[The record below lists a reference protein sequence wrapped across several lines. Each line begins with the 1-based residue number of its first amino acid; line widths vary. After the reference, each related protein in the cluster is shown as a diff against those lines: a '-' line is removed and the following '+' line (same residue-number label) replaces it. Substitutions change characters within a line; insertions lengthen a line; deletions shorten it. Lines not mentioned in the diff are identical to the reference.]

1 MSSITDTN
9 STAAGRARQ
18 ATEKSVQA
26 WKQGTHTLTEQP
38 SGLPKVDLT
47 ESVDR
52 YFEFLQRTVDFNR
65 DLAIRWAE
73 LVTTLFGSVRD
84 QAESVSHTITDQADK
99 VADLAGQ
106 QANKAEQAAKAQ
118 SEKVEHATREQA
130 EEAEEAEK
138 AQAREAKRVERA
150 EARKAQQQAREAYE
164 GLTKAELSETLA
176 ERDLPKSGTVDELL
190 DRLVTADLN

>member
-52 YFEFLQRTVDFNR
+52 YFEFLHRTVDFNR
-65 DLAIRWAE
+65 DLATRWAE
-73 LVTTLFGSVRD
+73 LVTTLYGSFRD
-84 QAESVSHTITDQADK
+84 QAETVER
-99 VADLAGQ
+99 
-106 QANKAEQAAKAQ
+106 AN
-118 SEKVEHATREQA
+118 REQA

-138 AQAREAKRVERA
+138 AQAREAKRVVRA
-150 EARKAQQQAREAYE
+150 EARKVQQQAREAYE
-164 GLTKAELSETLA
+164 GLTKAELSET
-176 ERDLPKSGTVDELL
+176 
-190 DRLVTADLN
+190 